1 MKLSKKI
8 LAAFSVAAM
17 LVTAASFVGCKD
29 EDDEEDAFS
38 GGNVDYS
45 NEYVLVKSSDDISTA
60 TKTSDITLD
69 KVTDIKKA
77 DNAETTKTGYKNLKN
92 DNYFYRAF
100 NKTKTKHRGGIV
112 EIKLTPNATDANEG
126 VCGFVFD
133 LTDGTDKGTYNFN
146 VASVAWRKG
155 TSDSGFALRTYI
167 SRFENAAV
175 SNNNYT
181 PATNFTKADGT
192 VISTSNGETE
202 IESAWH
208 ELSGFEIAGDG
219 TVTVVIKVG
228 ATSVQTDGAY
238 TVGYYTDAATAKSD
252 GENNFEN
259 AKWEKIVQTAN
270 TSRTDATTQTKLA
283 YYANIYAGYKLTANF
298 DFSKTFGE
306 AVVFEGNPNV
316 ISE

>member
-45 NEYVLVKSSDDISTA
+45 NEYVLVKSSYDISTA
-60 TKTSDITLD
+60 TKTSDITLSN
-69 KVTDIKKA
+69 VTDIKKA
-77 DNAETTKTGYKNLKN
+77 ADAKATKSGYKNLKN
-92 DNYFYRAF
+92 DSYFYRAF
-100 NKTKTKHRGGIV
+100 NKTTTKHRGGIV
-112 EIKLTPNATDANEG
+112 VIKITPNTTDANEG

-133 LTDGTDKGTYNFN
+133 LTDGTDANTYNFN
-146 VASVAWRKG
+146 VASVAWRKESSE
-155 TSDSGFALRTYI
+155 TDFSLKTYI

-181 PATNFTKADGT
+181 TANNFVKADGT
-192 VISTSNGETE
+192 EISTSNGETE

-208 ELSGFEIAGDG
+208 ELSDFKIAGDG

-228 ATSVQTDGAY
+228 ATSEQTDGAY

-259 AKWEKIVQTAN
+259 AKWKKTVLTEN